1 MRLFQIPFSHNC
13 VKARHVLDLKGL
25 EYETVDINPALRGEV
40 KRLSGQ
46 VLVPMLVDRGHVVSG
61 STPILLYLEARHPD
75 PRLLPED
82 PQERAECMLL
92 MDWAD
97 RTFMAVVRRLAYF
110 QVLSA
115 PGRLGEMFF
124 PGMAPAVQR
133 VAGAGAG
140 LILRLRFGIDSERN
154 RRDEDLVRRAA
165 HVATD
170 RLAGGSYLVGERLS
184 LADITLAAMT
194 APLQYA
200 GGAVRED
207 PYVRALLA
215 WGSGVLGSDFSP
227 LRAPASM
234 PA

>member
-1 MRLFQIPFSHNC
+1 
-13 VKARHVLDLKGL
+13 
-25 EYETVDINPALRGEV
+25 
-40 KRLSGQ
+40 
-46 VLVPMLVDRGHVVSG
+46 
-61 STPILLYLEARHPD
+61 
-75 PRLLPED
+75 
-82 PQERAECMLL
+82 

-97 RTFMAVVRRLAYF
+97 ATFMAIVRRLAYF

-124 PGMAPAVQR
+124 PGAATAVQR
-133 VAGAGAG
+133 VAGVAAA
-140 LILRLRFGIDSERN
+140 LILRRRFGIDAERN
-154 RRDEDLVRRAA
+154 RRDQDLVRQSA

-170 RLAGGSYLVGERLS
+170 RLAGADHLVGDRLS

-200 GGAVRED
+200 DRAVRED
-207 PYVRALLA
+207 PHVHALLA

-227 LRAPASM
+227 LRPPASV